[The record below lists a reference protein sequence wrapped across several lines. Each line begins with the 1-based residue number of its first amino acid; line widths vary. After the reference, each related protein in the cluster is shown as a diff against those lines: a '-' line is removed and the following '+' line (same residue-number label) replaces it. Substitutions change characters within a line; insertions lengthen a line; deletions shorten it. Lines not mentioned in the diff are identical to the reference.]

1 MRTGAKPG
9 IDLKSPLT
17 RSVDVCKQTPEE
29 AP

>member
-1 MRTGAKPG
+1 MRTGDEPA
-9 IDLKSPLT
+9 IDLKWAST